1 MLLTGTPAGCALRV
15 PPPFV
20 RRLMQFLLPEAW
32 LWAAFTRMQARRTE
46 YLRPGD
52 VMRASIASADRVVDL
67 GEQELEIVGAQP

>member
-1 MLLTGTPAGCALRV
+1 
-15 PPPFV
+15 
-20 RRLMQFLLPEAW
+20 MQFLLPEAW